1 MKRRRAESVW
11 APLKCFA
18 GAGGGV
24 CVCGGRRGRK
34 QGSRGARWARL
45 GWQRV
50 CARLC
55 ALWLS
60 REAAPA
66 RADALGHAQECNAAK
81 TAVQMGNPDAKI
93 ETVRLDKY
101 PIRVTVK
108 DPSGKVLWENDQ
120 RRLFSKYAS
129 NRSQSMREIAQAVKA
144 NL

>member
-1 MKRRRAESVW
+1 M
-11 APLKCFA
+11 
-18 GAGGGV
+18 
-24 CVCGGRRGRK
+24 
-34 QGSRGARWARL
+34 
-45 GWQRV
+45 

-66 RADALGHAQECNAAK
+66 RADALGRAQECNAAK